1 MPQIICMLRA
11 VTHAGGSHDHT
22 CISFS
27 AEDMQVMGILQEQLS
42 GVLQVPADKKKKRSP
57 TVVETKKQDVSVP
70 DVTELRDTPTLADA
84 VPASQTAAGSTG
96 MHTRRST
103 TASGA
108 GAGGTTTIS

>member
-1 MPQIICMLRA
+1 
-11 VTHAGGSHDHT
+11 
-22 CISFS
+22 
-27 AEDMQVMGILQEQLS
+27 MQVMGILQEQLS

-70 DVTELRDTPTLADA
+70 DVTELRDTPPLGDA

-108 GAGGTTTIS
+108 GADGTTTIS